1 MYIHAQTP
9 PLATALPGI
18 AHSTWA
24 GQAQG
29 LTQLT
34 LWRQSVAPGGATPPH
49 RHDCEEI
56 VICLAGSGE
65 LHIAGEVHRFAAGE
79 TIAVPRDALHQI
91 FSTGEEPMEIIAV
104 LAAAPVAVYLPD
116 DQRLDLPWPA

>member
-1 MYIHAQTP
+1 MYIHTQTP

-18 AHSTWA
+18 SHSTWA

-29 LTQLT
+29 MTQLT

-65 LHIAGEVHRFAAGE
+65 LHIAGEVHRFVAGE
-79 TIAVPRDALHQI
+79 TITVPRDALHQI
-91 FSTGEEPMEIIAV
+91 FSTGEAPMEIIAV

-116 DQRLDLPWPA
+116 AQRLDLPWPA